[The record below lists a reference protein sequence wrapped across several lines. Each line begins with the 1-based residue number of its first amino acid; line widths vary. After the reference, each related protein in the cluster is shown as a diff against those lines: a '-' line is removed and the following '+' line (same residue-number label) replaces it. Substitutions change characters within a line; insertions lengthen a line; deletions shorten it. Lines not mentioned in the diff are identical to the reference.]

1 MTSVGSP
8 FAGGLPDGDLRAEIA
23 GMVADGIGDRL
34 HRQGEESE
42 LPELVNS
49 GRGPGGE
56 TAWFAFADGRT
67 AVVSISIERE
77 PKRAGR

>member
-1 MTSVGSP
+1 MTSGPSP
-8 FAGGLPDGDLRAEIA
+8 FGGGLADGDLRAEIA
-23 GMVADGIGDRL
+23 GMVADEIGDRL

-49 GRGPGGE
+49 GRGAGGE
-56 TAWFAFADGRT
+56 TAWFAFTDGRT

-77 PKRAGR
+77 PKLDGR